1 MRVDIFS
8 LLPEVMAPYLQASV
22 LGKAQGAGLLQ
33 VELHN
38 IRDYTND
45 RHRTTDDEPYGGG
58 GGMVMKPDPIF
69 AAVESVL
76 GEELGQ
82 IPLILLSPQGAPFTQ
97 AMARRLARHPRL
109 ALIAGR
115 YEGVDERVRLH
126 LVNEELSIGDYVLT
140 GGELPALVVVDAVAR
155 CLPGVLGDEDAAEHD
170 SHASGL
176 LEGPHYTRPA
186 TFRTWEVPPVLRSG
200 DHAQVAGWRREQAL
214 RRTQERRPDLLERA
228 ELSDHDRDILAGLA
242 EEDHG

>member
-1 MRVDIFS
+1 
-8 LLPEVMAPYLQASV
+8 
-22 LGKAQGAGLLQ
+22 
-33 VELHN
+33 
-38 IRDYTND
+38 
-45 RHRTTDDEPYGGG
+45 
-58 GGMVMKPDPIF
+58 VMKPDPIF